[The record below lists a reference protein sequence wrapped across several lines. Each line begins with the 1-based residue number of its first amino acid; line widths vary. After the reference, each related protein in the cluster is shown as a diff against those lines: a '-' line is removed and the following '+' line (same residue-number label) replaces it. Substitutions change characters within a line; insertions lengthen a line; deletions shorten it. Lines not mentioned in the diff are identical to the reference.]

1 MRRIM
6 DTRMKYSRSFT
17 VLFAAM
23 WAGGCMMQSLT
34 PPNEMGPSGF
44 GLALTVMWYLG
55 TWLPSESRETPD
67 PNTWDT
73 EDRGEP

>member
-1 MRRIM
+1 MSDDNYFSITRRAQLTAWITAQM
-6 DTRMKYSRSFT
+6 LRGAGW
-17 VLFAAM
+17 AA
-23 WAGGCMMQSLT
+23 LVVV
-34 PPNEMGPSGF
+34 GF

-67 PNTWDT
+67 PNTWDI